1 MVGTLR
7 RLLLKTP
14 EVARCW
20 VADRAGD
27 LSFRVMGKSRR
38 NVLANLRRATAAS
51 DERDLAPI
59 ARRVFRTAARN
70 LIDLALLPA
79 VDVVELQRSVRVV
92 DGTWD
97 RLEPPRDRPGGVI
110 VITAHLGPFDQIP
123 AILAGRGVRLLALT
137 TRTTGR
143 RRFSLWT
150 GMRRAHGAG
159 VDEPSRTV
167 LRNLIAHLE
176 SGGTVGLVVDCDV
189 DGSGDPFDFFGE
201 RTSLPTVMV
210 RLARQT
216 GSPLVPVFVRRAA
229 SGCAVSIEEPIVVE
243 ATADR
248 ASDLRRGMERV
259 VAELER
265 AIARS
270 PEQWVIFQQ
279 VWPETGGTGEAG

>member
-1 MVGTLR
+1 MVDFLR
-7 RLLLKTP
+7 RFLLKTP
-14 EVARCW
+14 EGARRW

-27 LSFRVMGKSRR
+27 LSYRAMGKSRR

-59 ARRVFRTAARN
+59 ARQVFRTAAHN

-79 VDVVELQRSVRVV
+79 VDVVALQRSIRVA
-92 DGTWD
+92 DGSWE
-97 RLEPPRDRPGGVI
+97 RLEPPRDRRGGVI
-110 VITAHLGPFDQIP
+110 VVTAHLGPFDQIP

-176 SGGTVGLVVDCDV
+176 SGGTVGLVVDCDL
-189 DGSGDPFDFFGE
+189 DGSGDPFEFFGE

-216 GSPLVPVFVRRAA
+216 GSPLVPVFVRRTAGGYA
-229 SGCAVSIEEPIVVE
+229 LSIEEPIVVE
-243 ATADR
+243 ATSDR
-248 ASDLRRGMERV
+248 AHDLRLGMERV

-270 PEQWVIFQQ
+270 PEQWAIFQR
-279 VWPETGGTGEAG
+279 VWPGERQGAEP

>member
-1 MVGTLR
+1 MVDRLR

-14 EVARCW
+14 QGARDW

-38 NVLANLRRATAAS
+38 NVLANVRRATAA
-51 DERDLAPI
+51 RDDGELRTI
-59 ARRVFRTAARN
+59 ARQVFRTAARN

-79 VDVVELQRSVRVV
+79 VDVVELQRSVRVT

-97 RLEPPRDRPGGVI
+97 RLESLKDRRGGLI
-110 VITAHLGPFDQIP
+110 VVTAHLGPFDQIP
-123 AILAGRGVRLLALT
+123 AILAGRGIRLMALT

-150 GMRRAHGAG
+150 GLRRAHGIG
-159 VDEPSRTV
+159 VEEPSRTV
-167 LRNLIAHLE
+167 LRNLLVHLE
-176 SGGTVGLVVDCDV
+176 GGGTVGLVADCDL
-189 DGSGDPFDFFGE
+189 DGGGEPFDFFGE

-216 GSPLVPVFVRRAA
+216 GSPVVPVFVRRAA
-229 SGCAVSIEEPIVVE
+229 EGYAISIEEPLAVQ
-243 ATADR
+243 ATTDR
-248 ASDLRRGMERV
+248 ADDLRRGMERV
-259 VAELER
+259 VAELQR

-279 VWPETGGTGEAG
+279 VWPDERLGAEQ